1 MYFSGRVDVD
11 PSKITKIEVVKP
23 DKFFK
28 KIMHT
33 LTGGATSDKQERE
46 TFSALAV
53 MNQIYSALKDSKVNN
68 IIRLSVN
75 DHDFYLDDKGEKDD
89 LDKAVFEAEAQ
100 IDPLEAKVFNN
111 MLIVLEHEA
120 SRLKYLLEIKV
131 DRVHKPGSYPIEVLI
146 NGMMS
151 DFKAKPGETREQL
164 QQRMKSIFQD
174 QQTYDAYVT
183 TQKSMFDSFLNELG
197 MSVKKFMQVDDVK
210 IDSNSKIIRP
220 KEKVKDRS
228 QIRTDYEKEPVY
240 HGYYG
245 FEDFFFYSWM
255 WSSALFA
262 SNLFVHDAMI
272 VDDMGND
279 VMNVGEEGFMAGDS
293 NALNEEAS
301 FEPPAEGDTE
311 VFGGNEFEGDLS
323 EAGALGEAGGGME
336 DAFGEA
342 GGDIGG
348 ESDWLSGG
356 GFDFG
361 DFGDF
366 DI

>member
-1 MYFSGRVDVD
+1 MYFSGNLEVD
-11 PSKITKIEVVKP
+11 PSKLTKIEVVKP

-28 KIMHT
+28 KILHT
-33 LTGGATSDKQERE
+33 LTGGATSEKQERE

-53 MNQIYSALKDSKVNN
+53 MNQIYSSLKDRKINN

-75 DHDFYLDDKGEKDD
+75 EHDFYLDTKGEKDD
-89 LDKAVFEAEAQ
+89 LDKAVFEAEAK

-111 MLIVLEHEA
+111 MLIILEHEA
-120 SRLKYLLEIKV
+120 TRIKYLIEVDVERVHEPGHYPIKV
-131 DRVHKPGSYPIEVLI
+131 TI
-146 NGMMS
+146 NGLME

-164 QQRMKSIFQD
+164 EQRMKSIFKD
-174 QQTYDAYVT
+174 QQTYDTYVA
-183 TQKSMFDSFLNELG
+183 TQKSMFDSFMNDLG

-210 IDSNSKIIRP
+210 VESKTKIVRP
-220 KEKVKDRS
+220 KEKVKDPSAIKYDR
-228 QIRTDYEKEPVY
+228 EKEPVY

-245 FEDFFFYSWM
+245 FESFFFYSM
-255 WSSALFA
+255 LWSGALYGN
-262 SNLFVHDAMI
+262 NLFVHDAVI
-272 VDDMGND
+272 VDDAGND
-279 VMNVGEEGFMAGDS
+279 VMSVGEEGFMAGES

-323 EAGALGEAGGGME
+323 EAGALGDAGGGME
-336 DAFGEA
+336 DAFGDA

-356 GFDFG
+356 GIDFG